1 MSFEQRHR
9 VQKHRDV
16 TISRLESF
24 RGKNH
29 LRSKLYSA
37 HTPVELHRWDAPDRV
52 PFSRAISETF
62 EPAAVGGM
70 SH

>member
-16 TISRLESF
+16 TSSRLDSF

-29 LRSKLYSA
+29 LKSRVYSC
-37 HTPVELHRWDAPDRV
+37 HTPVDIARWNADDRV
-52 PFSRAISETF
+52 AFDVAVANTF
-62 EPAAVGGM
+62 EPCNIGGT
-70 SH
+70 